1 MIESLCPMTMTLP
14 HQDARDGELR
24 TDRRS
29 SRRRS
34 VFLRAKVKL
43 PAIPT
48 PVNCVVRNIS
58 PMGALI
64 HFEKPTP
71 VPERFKLVIEA
82 DFFEAEC
89 EVRHVS
95 GEMVGV
101 EFVTSRLEALARYS

>member
-1 MIESLCPMTMTLP
+1 MPLSIPSASTPNEDSRP
-14 HQDARDGELR
+14 
-24 TDRRS
+24 DRRS

-43 PAIPT
+43 PEITT
-48 PVNCVVRNIS
+48 PVHCVVRNIS

-71 VPERFKLVIEA
+71 VPARFKLVIES

-95 GEMVGV
+95 GDMVGV
-101 EFVTSRLEALARYS
+101 EFTSSRLEALARYS